1 MSDKN
6 KSKLRNTFIT
16 PSVIKYQSTE
26 YRYTTFYFDNIIGT
40 YDRNRSIIIATF

>member
-16 PSVIKYQSTE
+16 PSVIKYKSTE
-26 YRYTTFYFDNIIGT
+26 YGYTTFYFDYIIGI
-40 YDRNRSIIIATF
+40 YES